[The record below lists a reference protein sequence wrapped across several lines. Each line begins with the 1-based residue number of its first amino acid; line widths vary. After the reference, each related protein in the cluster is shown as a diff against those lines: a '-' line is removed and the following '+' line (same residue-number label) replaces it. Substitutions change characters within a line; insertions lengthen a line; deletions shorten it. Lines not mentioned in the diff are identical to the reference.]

1 MEVGIR
7 LEVKHDDNIWY
18 PGTIEKKLDGLC
30 KFSVLY
36 DDGEREDVV
45 IERVP
50 SDEFRAVRQS
60 RFNIRVWR
68 VLLSMTKKTSMAVAE
83 HEVARERRRKRA
95 SEMPANIRDLFWQ
108 VVWAKQAGFSVAWP
122 ALVVVRVTFI
132 NMYRVPR
139 RLECSELNANA

>member
-7 LEVKHDDNIWY
+7 LEVKFDDNIWY
-18 PGTIEKKLDGLC
+18 PGTIEKKLDGLG

-68 VLLSMTKKTSMAVAE
+68 VLLSMTKKTSTAIAQQE
-83 HEVARERRRKRA
+83 AARERRRKRA
-95 SEMPANIRDLFWQ
+95 NEMPGTVRDLFWQ
-108 VVWAKQAGFSVAWP
+108 VVWAKQKGFTVAWP
-122 ALVVVRVTFI
+122 SLVVVRITFI
-132 NMYRVPR
+132 NMYRVPGD
-139 RLECSELNANA
+139 